1 MALWGFVQIS
11 KFYRVTVSPYSTHH
25 HRNISSQRGQDVLFL
40 GCRRISQPDFQTLKV
55 TRGHALSPFSFK
67 QQRRLR
73 NSLGPAYSVG
83 KKDKNGVK
91 QQKISASEASLDTSR
106 GLLRS
111 LIIFFA
117 LPDFFLLFPSMRS
130 LVASKLRK
138 RHLKKVFALL

>member
-11 KFYRVTVSPYSTHH
+11 KFYRVTVWPYSTHH
-25 HRNISSQRGQDVLFL
+25 HRNISSQRGQDVLYFQVAVGFHSL
-40 GCRRISQPDFQTLKV
+40 IFRRSRSLVATPSLP
-55 TRGHALSPFSFK
+55 LSNNDGYEIAWD
-67 QQRRLR
+67 QATQW
-73 NSLGPAYSVG
+73 G
-83 KKDKNGVK
+83 KRIKNGVK

-138 RHLKKVFALL
+138 RQLKKVFALL

>member
-55 TRGHALSPFSFK
+55 ARGHALSPFK
-67 QQRRLR
+67 QQRQLR
-73 NSLGPAYSVG
+73 NSLGPGYSVG
-83 KKDKNGVK
+83 KKYKNGVK

-138 RHLKKVFALL
+138 RRLKKVFALL